1 MASFPSSLDG
11 DLVRRWGNDSSGV
24 TEFPKLSRRARNAGA
39 TQTEQDE
46 KAAELGAG
54 AAELAK
60 MVESEIIP
68 RLMLAHSALAT
79 IAPPVSEKPQL
90 GEETTEAFAQMV
102 ISKGPESLIAY
113 VGVLLQSGLG
123 IETIYMD
130 LLIPAARR
138 LGDYWNED
146 VASFT
151 DVTIGLGRL
160 QQVVRALG
168 CKAADSSGGRSVR
181 EGPPEHSAL
190 FAPAPGE
197 QHTFGLFII
206 EDVFRRAGWRTWM
219 EMTAA
224 DEDVLDTVR
233 CHWFDIVGLSM
244 SASTHVDKVKAAIR
258 AVRAASRNP
267 DLFVLVGGRLFTESP
282 EYVGIVGADATAANG
297 ADAFQLADKAVR
309 RFALKQ

>member
-11 DLVRRWGNDSSGV
+11 DLARRWGSESSGS
-24 TEFPKLSRRARNAGA
+24 TEYPRLSRRARNA
-39 TQTEQDE
+39 E
-46 KAAELGAG
+46 AAQVRPADN

-68 RLMLAHSALAT
+68 RLMLAHSSRASLPDA
-79 IAPPVSEKPQL
+79 IAQQPRL
-90 GEETTEAFAQMV
+90 NDETTEAFAQMV

-113 VGVLLQSGLG
+113 VGALLQSGLG
-123 IETIYMD
+123 IEKIYMD

-138 LGDYWNED
+138 LGDYWND
-146 VASFT
+146 DSASFT

-168 CKAADSSGGRSVR
+168 YKKMDLAGHPTVGQ
-181 EGPPEHSAL
+181 GPTERSAL

-219 EMTAA
+219 ETAA
-224 DEDVLDTVR
+224 VDDDVLDTVR
-233 CHWFDIVGLSM
+233 CHWFDIVGFSLS
-244 SASTHVDKVKAAIR
+244 AVTHVEKIKAAITS
-258 AVRAASRNP
+258 VRVASRNP
-267 DLFVLVGGRLFTESP
+267 DLFVLVGGRLFIESP
-282 EYVGIVGADATAANG
+282 EYVSIVGADATAAN
-297 ADAFQLADKAVR
+297 APDAFQVADKAVR

>member
-1 MASFPSSLDG
+1 MEELMASFPSPFDG
-11 DLVRRWGNDSSGV
+11 DLLRRWRSDTSNV
-24 TEFPKLSRRARNAGA
+24 TELSKASRRQRSA
-39 TQTEQDE
+39 EPE
-46 KAAELGAG
+46 PAAPPETS
-54 AAELAK
+54 AELAK

-68 RLMLAHSALAT
+68 RLMLAHSARAALPDAV
-79 IAPPVSEKPQL
+79 PEKPRL
-90 GEETTEAFAQMV
+90 DEETTEAFTQMV

-113 VGVLLQSGLG
+113 VGVLLQGGLAV
-123 IETIYMD
+123 ETIYMN

-146 VASFT
+146 KASFT

-168 CKAADSSGGRSVR
+168 CKKTDGSSRD
-181 EGPPEHSAL
+181 GPPEHSAL

-244 SASTHVDKVKAAIR
+244 SSTTHVEKVKSAIR
-258 AVRAASRNP
+258 SVRAASRNP
-267 DLFVLVGGRLFTESP
+267 DLFVLVGGRLFIESP
-282 EYVGIVGADATAANG
+282 EYVAIVGADATAANG

>member
-1 MASFPSSLDG
+1 MEDLMASLPSSFDG
-11 DLVRRWGNDSSGV
+11 DLVRRWGSESSGV
-24 TEFPKLSRRARNAGA
+24 TEFPKISRRSRDAETAQDPPPENAV
-39 TQTEQDE
+39 
-46 KAAELGAG
+46 
-54 AAELAK
+54 ELAK

-68 RLMLAHSALAT
+68 RLMLAHSATASL
-79 IAPPVSEKPQL
+79 PHPVPETPNL
-90 GEETTEAFAQMV
+90 DDETTEAFAQMV

-113 VGVLLQSGLG
+113 VGVLLQGGLG

-138 LGDYWNED
+138 LGDYWD
-146 VASFT
+146 KDLASFT

-168 CKAADSSGGRSVR
+168 CKTTDLLGRRTSGDV
-181 EGPPEHSAL
+181 PPERSAL

-197 QHTFGLFII
+197 NHTFGLFII

-219 EMTAA
+219 EMASA

-233 CHWFDIVGLSM
+233 CHWFDVVGLSM
-244 SASTHVDKVKAAIR
+244 SAATHVEKVKSVIR
-258 AVRAASRNP
+258 SVRSASRNP
-267 DLFVLVGGRLFTESP
+267 DLFVLVGGRLFIESP
-282 EYVGIVGADATAANG
+282 EYVAIVGADATAANG

-309 RFALKQ
+309 RVALK

>member
-1 MASFPSSLDG
+1 
-11 DLVRRWGNDSSGV
+11 
-24 TEFPKLSRRARNAGA
+24 
-39 TQTEQDE
+39 
-46 KAAELGAG
+46 
-54 AAELAK
+54 

-68 RLMLAHSALAT
+68 RLMLAHSALTAM
-79 IAPPVSEKPQL
+79 APPDSETPLL

-102 ISKGPESLIAY
+102 IAKGPESLIAY
-113 VGVLLQSGLG
+113 VGGLLQGGLG
-123 IETIYMD
+123 IETIYID

-138 LGDYWNED
+138 LGDYWDED
-146 VASFT
+146 LASFT

-168 CKAADSSGGRSVR
+168 CKTDDASGRQTHGN
-181 EGPPEHSAL
+181 GPPEHSAL

-224 DEDVLDTVR
+224 DDDVLDTVR
-233 CHWFDIVGLSM
+233 SHWFDIVGLSM
-244 SASTHVDKVKAAIR
+244 SAATHVENVKAAIR
-258 AVRAASRNP
+258 SVRAASRNP

-282 EYVGIVGADATAANG
+282 EYVAIVGADATAVNG
-297 ADAFQLADKAVR
+297 ADAFQLADQAVR

>member
-1 MASFPSSLDG
+1 MASFPSSFDR
-11 DLVRRWGNDSSGV
+11 DVVRRWSKESSSV
-24 TEFPKLSRRARNAGA
+24 AEFPKLPRRSRDAEAA
-39 TQTEQDE
+39 QDQP
-46 KAAELGAG
+46 AEN

-68 RLMLAHSALAT
+68 RLMLAHSTQVSL
-79 IAPPVSEKPQL
+79 PPVIPQTPRL
-90 GEETTEAFAQMV
+90 DEETTEAFAQMV

-113 VGVLLQSGLG
+113 VGVLLQGGLG

-138 LGDYWNED
+138 LGDYWD
-146 VASFT
+146 KDLASFT

-168 CKAADSSGGRSVR
+168 CKTTDLLGRQTSGD
-181 EGPPEHSAL
+181 GPPERSAL

-197 QHTFGLFII
+197 NHTFGLFII

-244 SASTHVDKVKAAIR
+244 SAATHVEKVKSAIKSVR
-258 AVRAASRNP
+258 AVSRNP
-267 DLFVLVGGRLFTESP
+267 DLFVLVGGRLFIDSP
-282 EYVGIVGADATAANG
+282 EYVAIVGADATAANG

-309 RFALKQ
+309 RVALK

>member
-1 MASFPSSLDG
+1 MASFPSSFDR
-11 DLVRRWGNDSSGV
+11 DVVRRWSKDSSSV
-24 TEFPKLSRRARNAGA
+24 AEFPKLARRARSPEASPD
-39 TQTEQDE
+39 QP
-46 KAAELGAG
+46 AEN

-68 RLMLAHSALAT
+68 RLMLAHSTQTSL
-79 IAPPVSEKPQL
+79 PPAIPETARL
-90 GEETTEAFAQMV
+90 DEETTEAFAQMV

-113 VGVLLQSGLG
+113 VGVLLQGGLG

-138 LGDYWNED
+138 LGEYWD
-146 VASFT
+146 KDLASFT

-168 CKAADSSGGRSVR
+168 CKTTDLLGRQQSGD
-181 EGPPEHSAL
+181 GPPERSAL

-197 QHTFGLFII
+197 NHTFGLFII

-219 EMTAA
+219 EMAAA

-244 SASTHVDKVKAAIR
+244 SAATHVEKVKSAIKS
-258 AVRAASRNP
+258 VRAASRNP
-267 DLFVLVGGRLFTESP
+267 DLFVLVGGRLFIESP
-282 EYVGIVGADATAANG
+282 EYVAIVGADATAANG

-309 RFALKQ
+309 RFALK

>member
-1 MASFPSSLDG
+1 MEDFMASFPSSFEG
-11 DLVRRWGNDSSGV
+11 DPVRRWGGESSSV
-24 TEFPKLSRRARNAGA
+24 TEFPKLSRRPRNDDSPSEAP
-39 TQTEQDE
+39 
-46 KAAELGAG
+46 AENTV
-54 AAELAK
+54 ELAR

-68 RLMLAHSALAT
+68 RLMLAHSAQASL
-79 IAPPVSEKPQL
+79 PQPMLETPRL
-90 GEETTEAFAQMV
+90 GDETTEAFAQMV

-113 VGVLLQSGLG
+113 VGVLLQGGLG

-138 LGDYWNED
+138 LGDYWD
-146 VASFT
+146 KDLASFT

-168 CKAADSSGGRSVR
+168 CKTTDLLGRQTSGD
-181 EGPPEHSAL
+181 GPPERSAL

-197 QHTFGLFII
+197 HHTFGLFII

-219 EMTAA
+219 EMAAA

-233 CHWFDIVGLSM
+233 CHWFDVVGLSM
-244 SASTHVDKVKAAIR
+244 STATHIEKVKSTVKS
-258 AVRAASRNP
+258 VRAASRNP
-267 DLFVLVGGRLFTESP
+267 DLFVLVGGRLFIESP
-282 EYVGIVGADATAANG
+282 EYVAMVGADATAANG

-309 RFALKQ
+309 RVALK

>member
-11 DLVRRWGNDSSGV
+11 DRIRRWGKESSGV
-24 TEFPKLSRRARNAGA
+24 TEFQKLSRRTRVESARAPQEPQA
-39 TQTEQDE
+39 SDQTAD
-46 KAAELGAG
+46 

-68 RLMLAHSALAT
+68 RLMLAHSSVEPV
-79 IAPPVSEKPQL
+79 APPGSKRPQL

-102 ISKGPESLIAY
+102 IAKGPESLIAY
-113 VGVLLQSGLG
+113 VGVLLQGGLA
-123 IETIYMD
+123 IETIYLN

-146 VASFT
+146 LASFT

-168 CKAADSSGGRSVR
+168 CKTADSSGRHGL
-181 EGPPEHSAL
+181 EDGPPEHSAL

-206 EDVFRRAGWRTWM
+206 EDTFRRAGWRTWM
-219 EMTAA
+219 EMAAA

-244 SASTHVDKVKAAIR
+244 SASTHVEKVKAAIR

-282 EYVGIVGADATAANG
+282 EYVAIVGADATAANG

>member
-1 MASFPSSLDG
+1 
-11 DLVRRWGNDSSGV
+11 
-24 TEFPKLSRRARNAGA
+24 
-39 TQTEQDE
+39 
-46 KAAELGAG
+46 
-54 AAELAK
+54 

-68 RLMLAHSALAT
+68 RLMLAHSAVPT
-79 IAPPVSEKPQL
+79 PTPPVSERPQL

-123 IETIYMD
+123 IETIYMN

-138 LGDYWNED
+138 LGDYWDED
-146 VASFT
+146 LASFT

-168 CKAADSSGGRSVR
+168 CKASDLSGRRMTSD
-181 EGPPEHSAL
+181 GPPEHSAL

-197 QHTFGLFII
+197 QHTFGLFMI

-219 EMTAA
+219 ELAAA

-233 CHWFDIVGLSM
+233 CHWFDIVGLSL
-244 SASTHVDKVKAAIR
+244 SASTHVDKVKVAIR

-267 DLFVLVGGRLFTESP
+267 DIFVLVGGRLFTDSP

>member
-1 MASFPSSLDG
+1 MASFPSSFDG
-11 DLVRRWGNDSSGV
+11 DLVRRWGGESSGV
-24 TEFPKLSRRARNAGA
+24 TEFPKLSRRSRNAEA
-39 TQTEQDE
+39 PQEP
-46 KAAELGAG
+46 AEN

-68 RLMLAHSALAT
+68 RLMLAHSPRASLPHPIPDT
-79 IAPPVSEKPQL
+79 PRLDED
-90 GEETTEAFAQMV
+90 TTEAFAQMV

-113 VGVLLQSGLG
+113 VGVLLQGGLG

-138 LGDYWNED
+138 LGDYWD
-146 VASFT
+146 KDLASFT

-168 CKAADSSGGRSVR
+168 CKTTDLWGRQTSGD
-181 EGPPEHSAL
+181 GPPERSAL

-219 EMTAA
+219 EMAAA

-233 CHWFDIVGLSM
+233 CHWFDVVGLSL
-244 SASTHVDKVKAAIR
+244 SGATHIEKVKSVVKS
-258 AVRAASRNP
+258 VRAASRNP
-267 DLFVLVGGRLFTESP
+267 DLFVLVGGRLFIESP
-282 EYVGIVGADATAANG
+282 EYVAIVGADATAANG

-309 RFALKQ
+309 RVALKQ

>member
-1 MASFPSSLDG
+1 MASFPSSFDG
-11 DLVRRWGNDSSGV
+11 DLLRRWRSDTSGV
-24 TEFPKLSRRARNAGA
+24 TEFPKQSRRSRNAEPPQA
-39 TQTEQDE
+39 PQ
-46 KAAELGAG
+46 AG
-54 AAELAK
+54 NAAELAK

-68 RLMLAHSALAT
+68 RLMLAHSSQAAL
-79 IAPPVSEKPQL
+79 PHPVSETPRL
-90 GEETTEAFAQMV
+90 DEETTEAFAQMV

-123 IETIYMD
+123 IETVYMD
-130 LLIPAARR
+130 LLIPAARK
-138 LGDYWNED
+138 LGEYWD
-146 VASFT
+146 DDLASFT

-168 CKAADSSGGRSVR
+168 CKKMDRLGHDAPAER
-181 EGPPEHSAL
+181 SAL

-224 DEDVLDTVR
+224 DEDVFDTVR
-233 CHWFDIVGLSM
+233 CHWFDVIGLSM
-244 SASTHVDKVKAAIR
+244 SASTHVDKVKAVITS
-258 AVRAASRNP
+258 VRSASRNP

-282 EYVGIVGADATAANG
+282 EYVGIVGADATATNG

-309 RFALKQ
+309 RVALKQ